1 MKMPTRYTK
10 TCIPQYCRYHTEWP
24 KEAFLP
30 AQFQGVQ
37 KGRVDASRDT
47 VGVRHAR
54 DVAQDR
60 QYLACDGQRPAD
72 GQQKG
77 SVLHT
82 NKNFDQQRTNWVMH
96 QYHLGDLEQEK
107 ERELVLSKIFY
118 QTNTRARTKKI
129 IS

>member
-1 MKMPTRYTK
+1 MPTRYTK

-30 AQFQGVQ
+30 AQFQGIQ
-37 KGRVDASRDT
+37 KGCMDASQDT

-60 QYLACDGQRPAD
+60 QYLAGDGQWPARRAA
-72 GQQKG
+72 KKVL
-77 SVLHT
+77 VLHT

-107 ERELVLSKIFY
+107 ERELVLCKIFY
-118 QTNTRARTKKI
+118 QTNTRARSKKI